1 MIKSSFKKTF
11 VTNLKPI
18 TKVIIDGPCEFT
30 IQNINNH
37 GQVELSFLVDR
48 NTFVETFKIERK
60 EDKLNVNDND
70 DNRGNK
76 ISTTRRQLKWI
87 K

>member
-1 MIKSSFKKTF
+1 MIKSSSKKTF

-48 NTFVETFKIERK
+48 TTFVETFKLERK
-60 EDKLNVNDND
+60 EGKVNTIDD

-76 ISTTRRQLKWI
+76 ISTARRQLKWI